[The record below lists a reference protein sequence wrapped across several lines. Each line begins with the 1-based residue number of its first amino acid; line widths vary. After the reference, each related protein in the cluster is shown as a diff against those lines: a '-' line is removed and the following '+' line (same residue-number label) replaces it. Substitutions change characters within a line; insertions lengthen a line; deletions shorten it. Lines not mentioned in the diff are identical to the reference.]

1 MPRLSPPEPATYT
14 PEQKRVHEAITSGP
28 RGRVQGPLAMWLHR
42 PELADKAQAL
52 GAYCRFGTS
61 LPPRLSELAILTTA
75 VIWRAEFEWY
85 AHKPIALEAGVAP
98 EVVDALLA
106 GREPAFA
113 QEDEAVVHAFARTL
127 HTERCIPDELY
138 ERAIRVLGQD
148 AVVDLTGVLGYYTLI
163 SMTLN
168 VFEVALP
175 DGAAPVFAD
184 RK

>member
-1 MPRLSPPEPATYT
+1 MPRLSPPDPGALTAD
-14 PEQKRVHEAITSGP
+14 QKRVHDAITSGP
-28 RGRVQGPLAMWLHR
+28 RGRVQGPLAIWLHR

-52 GAYCRFGTS
+52 GAYCRYGTS

-98 EVVDALLA
+98 EVVAALLE
-106 GREPAFA
+106 GREPRF
-113 QEDEAVVHAFARTL
+113 QHEDEAVVHAFARTL
-127 HTERCIPDELY
+127 HLERRIPDGLY
-138 ERAIRVLGQD
+138 ERAMRVLGQD
-148 AVVDLTGVLGYYTLI
+148 AVVDLTGLLGYYTLI

-175 DGAAPVFAD
+175 DGATPVFAD
-184 RK
+184 